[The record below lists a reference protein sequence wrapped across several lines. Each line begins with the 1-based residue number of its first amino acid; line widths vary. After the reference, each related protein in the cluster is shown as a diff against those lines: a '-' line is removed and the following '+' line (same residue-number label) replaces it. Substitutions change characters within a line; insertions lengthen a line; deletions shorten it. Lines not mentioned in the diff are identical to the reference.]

1 MSSAAAQIERNEERL
16 IDRVCA
22 GDTQLFYEL
31 VQPYERSLFACAR
44 GILRNNEDAEDAVQE
59 AMVKALK
66 NIRSFRRE
74 AKFSTWLVQI
84 TMNEAKMRL
93 RKERRS
99 IYESTDEPR
108 ADREGSYTPKD
119 YADWR
124 EIPSEALERKELREA
139 LNRALESLSPAY
151 RDVFLLRDAQKL
163 SITETAQ
170 VLGIGEGNVKT
181 RLLRAR
187 LQMRDA
193 LAPGIDGAWSLGEKG
208 WKKVRP
214 WL

>member
-1 MSSAAAQIERNEERL
+1 MASAASQLERNEEL
-16 IDRVCA
+16 LLDRVCA
-22 GDTQLFYEL
+22 GETQLFYDL
-31 VQPYERSLFACAR
+31 VQPYERTLFACAR
-44 GILRNNEDAEDAVQE
+44 GVLKNDADAEDAVQE

-66 NIRSFRRE
+66 GIQSFRRE
-74 AKFSTWLVQI
+74 AKLSTWLVQI
-84 TMNEAKMRL
+84 TLNEAKMRL
-93 RKERRS
+93 RKERRHL
-99 IYESTDEPR
+99 YESTDEP
-108 ADREGSYTPKD
+108 AFEEEGRYVPKD

-124 EIPSEALERKELREA
+124 EIPSESLERTELRAA

-151 RDVFLLRDAQKL
+151 REVFLLRDVQKF
-163 SITETAQ
+163 SISETAQ

-214 WL
+214 W